1 MSQHKE
7 GSKPLRYSDDALNE
21 FKIMFQQ
28 KLEAAEAELN
38 RLHQLIE
45 EKNKQDLEEK
55 DRDMEIDQL
64 NFFINRHREWIDH
77 LNISLRRIDDKTFG
91 VCRKTGQLIEK
102 EKLLALP
109 HGNKLNN

>member
-21 FKIMFQQ
+21 FKLMFQQ
-28 KLEAAEAELN
+28 KLEAAEAELI
-38 RLHQLIE
+38 RLDHLIE
-45 EKNKQDLEEK
+45 EKNKQDLAEK

-64 NFFINRHREWIDH
+64 NFFIKRHHELINH
-77 LNISLRRIDDKTFG
+77 LKKLLKRIDDKTFG

>member
-1 MSQHKE
+1 MIQHKE

-28 KLEAAEAELN
+28 KLEAAEAELI
-38 RLHQLIE
+38 RLHQLIK

-64 NFFINRHREWIDH
+64 IFFIKRHHELINH
-77 LNISLRRIDDKTFG
+77 QKKSLKRIDDKTFG
-91 VCRKTGQLIEK
+91 VCRETGKLIEK
-102 EKLLALP
+102 EKLLNLP
-109 HGNKLNN
+109 HGNNNDE